1 MTVSLRGSQQNSRK
15 QKTQQTQQRQRRNG
29 IQTVAAFVIGCRSV
43 ATSTDGASGRG
54 GVCKT
59 YFEIIRYFLL
69 CICFESEFLDLHR
82 RRRQKMNTVNE
93 LKKLLNLDVEKIRA
107 NLLEASTLE
116 SLNRQSEALNQLVLS
131 GGDTDQDDTDCEIVF
146 EGGGGSAKEAGSSAS
161 HHHHQKQQDGLEIS
175 PGVDGT
181 RVKTFEDLVKL
192 KLQQGEQQQQQQQPI
207 QQLRQRNPFKVQS
220 AEKRPFLRRGEGL
233 RRFSKGGGEITSPK
247 DGKKTAASPKTAKS
261 SLERPPQDNTT
272 AIIIEKAPRPKTN
285 VKPKNCEVITESLAG
300 KAQPQLRRE
309 DVATEKVTKKRVD
322 FARKVL
328 PISRTLSQQQMTE
341 NGITSSSTGIFV
353 MFVIS
358 ILLPNVSTLQKLLLR
373 VSAQWRSSGRLPT
386 SRSACST

>member
-1 MTVSLRGSQQNSRK
+1 M
-15 QKTQQTQQRQRRNG
+15 
-29 IQTVAAFVIGCRSV
+29 F
-43 ATSTDGASGRG
+43 
-54 GVCKT
+54 
-59 YFEIIRYFLL
+59 
-69 CICFESEFLDLHR
+69 CFESEFLDLHR
-82 RRRQKMNTVNE
+82 RLRQKMNTVNE
-93 LKKLLNLDVEKIRA
+93 LKKLLKLDVERLRA

-131 GGDTDQDDTDCEIVF
+131 GGGGDTDQEDTDCEIVF
-146 EGGGGSAKEAGSSAS
+146 EGGRGSAKETGSSAS
-161 HHHHQKQQDGLEIS
+161 HHHHQKQDGLEIS

-247 DGKKTAASPKTAKS
+247 DGKKTAASPKTTKSS
-261 SLERPPQDNTT
+261 SLERPPHRDLNTS

-309 DVATEKVTKKRVD
+309 DVATEKVTKKRAD

-328 PISRTLSQQQMTE
+328 PISRTTQQMTE
-341 NGITSSSTGIFV
+341 NVPGATSMFV

>member
-1 MTVSLRGSQQNSRK
+1 M
-15 QKTQQTQQRQRRNG
+15 
-29 IQTVAAFVIGCRSV
+29 F
-43 ATSTDGASGRG
+43 
-54 GVCKT
+54 
-59 YFEIIRYFLL
+59 
-69 CICFESEFLDLHR
+69 CFESEFLDLHR
-82 RRRQKMNTVNE
+82 RRLQKMNTVNE
-93 LKKLLNLDVEKIRA
+93 LKKLLKLDVEKIRA
-107 NLLEASTLE
+107 SLLEASTLE

-161 HHHHQKQQDGLEIS
+161 HHHHQKQKLQDGLEIS

-192 KLQQGEQQQQQQQPI
+192 KLQQGEQQQQQPI

-247 DGKKTAASPKTAKS
+247 DGKKTAASPKTTKSS
-261 SLERPPQDNTT
+261 SLERPPHRDLNTS

-285 VKPKNCEVITESLAG
+285 VKPKNQCEVITECLAG

-309 DVATEKVTKKRVD
+309 DVATEKCTKKRTD

-328 PISRTLSQQQMTE
+328 PISRTLSQQPMTE
-341 NGITSSSTGIFV
+341 NVPGATGMFV
-353 MFVIS
+353 MFVAL

>member
-1 MTVSLRGSQQNSRK
+1 
-15 QKTQQTQQRQRRNG
+15 
-29 IQTVAAFVIGCRSV
+29 
-43 ATSTDGASGRG
+43 
-54 GVCKT
+54 
-59 YFEIIRYFLL
+59 
-69 CICFESEFLDLHR
+69 
-82 RRRQKMNTVNE
+82 MNTVNE
-93 LKKLLNLDVEKIRA
+93 LKKLLKLDVEKIRA
-107 NLLEASTLE
+107 SLLEASTLE

-161 HHHHQKQQDGLEIS
+161 HHQKQKQDGLEIS

-192 KLQQGEQQQQQQQPI
+192 KLQQGEQQQQQQQQPI

-247 DGKKTAASPKTAKS
+247 GGKKTPSPKTTKF
-261 SLERPPQDNTT
+261 SLERPPRDNTT

-285 VKPKNCEVITESLAG
+285 VKPKNQCEVITERLAG

-309 DVATEKVTKKRVD
+309 DVAAEKVTKKRAD

-328 PISRTLSQQQMTE
+328 PISRTTQQMTE
-341 NGITSSSTGIFV
+341 NVPGATGMFV
-353 MFVIS
+353 MFVAL